1 MSGLGA
7 RARHWLDRWRPLLPV
22 LVAEFVILLG
32 FGALLPVLPL
42 YVTQHQVD
50 VPTLGLITAAWAIAK
65 LVSEP
70 IFGYLADHS
79 GRRKPFMVAGTILLA
94 VFTMLPLIFTS
105 ATALFV
111 LRLLSGAAAGMY
123 DPAARGIIVDGTR
136 EGERGEAFGL
146 YSAFQMGG
154 FLIGP
159 VVGALGAAVLG
170 GTAFPF
176 VLTGI
181 LTLVAGAYLAVFLPS
196 QPIAVIGSEGVE
208 HAGHSQP
215 HDIAFSASLTP
226 AVDETP
232 STQTQAPLRALWN
245 GSLVSA
251 VVMYFGFSLA
261 FGVYEVIWTLY
272 MTRLGASLEWVGV
285 TFSLFGLGIVIFS
298 PIAGRVV
305 DRVGAMRFAATGGIV
320 IIVCGVLYAIA
331 TEPVFPSIVVPFE
344 AVAEAFLVPALF
356 AIVAIGSPPGRSS
369 TAQGLF
375 GASSTIGLIVASLAA
390 GALWA
395 RDPVLPFWFFVV
407 GASIC
412 LAIGLTIN
420 WLTHRPT
427 VAEPDRGSLAEA

>member
-1 MSGLGA
+1 MTTLAA
-7 RARHWLDRWRPLLPV
+7 RSRLWLNRWRPLLPV
-22 LVAEFVILLG
+22 FIAEFVILLG

-42 YVTQHQVD
+42 YVTQHNVD
-50 VPTLGLITAAWAIAK
+50 LPTLGLITAAWAIAK
-65 LVSEP
+65 LFSEP
-70 IFGYLADHS
+70 VFGYLADHS
-79 GRRKPFMVAGTILLA
+79 GRRKPFMVIGTVLLA
-94 VFTMLPLIFTS
+94 IFTMLPLVFTS
-105 ATALFV
+105 AFALFV

-123 DPAARGIIVDGTR
+123 DPAARGIIVDATR

-159 VVGALGAAVLG
+159 VVGALGAAAFG

-176 VLTGI
+176 VFTGI
-181 LTLVAGAYLAVFLPS
+181 LTIVAGAYLAVVLPNK
-196 QPIAVIGSEGVE
+196 PIEAVGSDGAA
-208 HAGHSQP
+208 HPGHSRAR
-215 HDIAFSASLTP
+215 DLAFSSSLTP

-232 STQTQAPLRALWN
+232 TTQPQAPLRALWN

-251 VVMYFGFSLA
+251 VVMFFGFSLA

-272 MTRLGASLEWVGV
+272 MLDLNASLEWVGV
-285 TFSLFGLGIVIFS
+285 TFTLFGLGMVIFS
-298 PIAGRVV
+298 PIAGRVI
-305 DRVGAMRFAATGGIV
+305 DRVGAVRFVVAGGSL
-320 IIVCGVLYAIA
+320 IILAGVLYAIA

-356 AIVAIGSPPGRSS
+356 VIVAEGSPPGRSS

-390 GALWA
+390 GALFERGRA
-395 RDPVLPFWFFVV
+395 LPFWFFVV

-412 LAIGLTIN
+412 LAIGLAIY
-420 WLTHRPT
+420 WATHREELPET
-427 VAEPDRGSLAEA
+427 DRGSLAEA

>member
-1 MSGLGA
+1 
-7 RARHWLDRWRPLLPV
+7 
-22 LVAEFVILLG
+22 
-32 FGALLPVLPL
+32 
-42 YVTQHQVD
+42 
-50 VPTLGLITAAWAIAK
+50 
-65 LVSEP
+65 
-70 IFGYLADHS
+70 
-79 GRRKPFMVAGTILLA
+79 
-94 VFTMLPLIFTS
+94 MLPLVFTS

-181 LTLVAGAYLAVFLPS
+181 LTLVAGAYLVVFLPS

-232 STQTQAPLRALWN
+232 PTQNQAPLRALWN

-305 DRVGAMRFAATGGIV
+305 DRIGAMRFAAAGGIV
-320 IIVCGVLYAIA
+320 IIVCGGLYAIA

-356 AIVAIGSPPGRSS
+356 AIVAIGSPAGRSS
-369 TAQGLF
+369 TAQGIF

-395 RDPVLPFWFFVV
+395 RDPAWPFWFFVV

-412 LAIGLTIN
+412 LAIGLAIN

>member
-1 MSGLGA
+1 MTPLAA
-7 RARHWLDRWRPLLPV
+7 RARRWLNRWRPLLPV
-22 LVAEFVILLG
+22 FVAEFVILLG

-79 GRRKPFMVAGTILLA
+79 GRRKPFMVIGTVLLA
-94 VFTMLPLIFTS
+94 IFTMLPLVFTS
-105 ATALFV
+105 AFALFV

-123 DPAARGIIVDGTR
+123 DPAARGIIVDATR

-159 VVGALGAAVLG
+159 VVGVLGAAVLG

-176 VLTGI
+176 VFTGI
-181 LTLVAGAYLAVFLPS
+181 LTLIAGVYLAVVLPNK
-196 QPIAVIGSEGVE
+196 PLPAVGSTGGQ
-208 HAGHSQP
+208 HPGHSQP
-215 HDIAFSASLTP
+215 HELPFSASLTP
-226 AVDETP
+226 AVDEMR
-232 STQTQAPLRALWN
+232 STQPQAPLRALWN

-285 TFSLFGLGIVIFS
+285 TFTLFGLGMVIFS

-305 DRVGAMRFAATGGIV
+305 DRVGAVRFAAGGGIV
-320 IIVCGVLYAIA
+320 IIISGVLYAIA

-344 AVAEAFLVPALF
+344 AVAEAFLTPALF
-356 AIVAIGSPPGRSS
+356 AIVALGSPPGRSS
-369 TAQGLF
+369 TAQGIF
-375 GASSTIGLIVASLAA
+375 GASSTVGLIVASLSA

-395 RDPVLPFWFFVV
+395 RDPALPFWFFVV
-407 GASIC
+407 GSSIC
-412 LAIGLTIN
+412 LTIGLTIY
-420 WLTHRPT
+420 WLSHRPT
-427 VAEPDRGSLAEA
+427 LAEPDRGSLAEA

>member
-1 MSGLGA
+1 MTVLAA
-7 RARHWLDRWRPLLPV
+7 RARRWLNRWRPLLPV
-22 LVAEFVILLG
+22 FVAEFVILLG

-79 GRRKPFMVAGTILLA
+79 GRRKPFMVIGTVLLA
-94 VFTMLPLIFTS
+94 IFTMLPLVFTS
-105 ATALFV
+105 AFALFV

-123 DPAARGIIVDGTR
+123 DPAARGIIVDATR

-176 VLTGI
+176 VFTGI
-181 LTLVAGAYLAVFLPS
+181 LTLVAGVYLAVVLPNR
-196 QPIAVIGSEGVE
+196 PLPAVGSTGGQ
-208 HAGHSQP
+208 HPGHSQP
-215 HDIAFSASLTP
+215 HDLAFSASLTP
-226 AVDETP
+226 AVDEMP
-232 STQTQAPLRALWN
+232 STQPQAPLRALWN

-285 TFSLFGLGIVIFS
+285 TFTLFGLGMVIFS

-305 DRVGAMRFAATGGIV
+305 DRVGAVRFAAGGGIV
-320 IIVCGVLYAIA
+320 IIISGVLYAIA

-344 AVAEAFLVPALF
+344 AVAEAFLTPALF
-356 AIVAIGSPPGRSS
+356 AIVALGSPPGRSS
-369 TAQGLF
+369 TAQGIF
-375 GASSTIGLIVASLAA
+375 GASSTVGLIVASLSA

-395 RDPVLPFWFFVV
+395 RDPALPFWFFVV
-407 GASIC
+407 GSSIC
-412 LAIGLTIN
+412 LTIGLTIY
-420 WLTHRPT
+420 WLSHRPT
-427 VAEPDRGSLAEA
+427 LAEPDRGSLAEA

>member
-1 MSGLGA
+1 M
-7 RARHWLDRWRPLLPV
+7 LPV
-22 LVAEFVILLG
+22 FVAEFVILLG
-32 FGALLPVLPL
+32 FGSLLPVLPL
-42 YVTQHQVD
+42 YVTQHNVD
-50 VPTLGLITAAWAIAK
+50 LPTLGLITAAWAIAK

-79 GRRKPFMVAGTILLA
+79 RRRKPFMVVGTILLA
-94 VFTMLPLIFTS
+94 IFTMLPLVFTS
-105 ATALFV
+105 AFALFV

-123 DPAARGIIVDGTR
+123 DPAARGIIVDSTR

-159 VVGALGAAVLG
+159 VVGALGAAVFG

-176 VLTGI
+176 VFTGI
-181 LTLVAGAYLAVFLPS
+181 VTLVAGAYLAITLPG
-196 QPIAVIGSEGVE
+196 QPAPAVLPDGVE
-208 HAGHSQP
+208 HPGHSQAR
-215 HDIAFSASLTP
+215 DIAFSASLTP

-232 STQTQAPLRALWN
+232 TTELQAPLRALWN

-272 MTRLGASLEWVGV
+272 MLRLGASLQWVGV
-285 TFSLFGLGIVIFS
+285 TFTLFGLGMVIFS

-305 DRVGAMRFAATGGIV
+305 DRVGVIRFVLVGGGL
-320 IIVCGVLYAIA
+320 IIFAGVLYALA

-356 AIVAIGSPPGRSS
+356 VIVAAGSPPGRSS

-390 GALWA
+390 GALFA
-395 RDPVLPFWFFVV
+395 RDPALPFWFFVV

-412 LAIGLTIN
+412 LAIGLVIY
-420 WLTHRPT
+420 WATHREEAT
-427 VAEPDRGSLAEA
+427 EPDRGSLAEA

>member
-1 MSGLGA
+1 MTVLAA
-7 RARHWLDRWRPLLPV
+7 RARRWLNRWRPLLPV
-22 LVAEFVILLG
+22 FIAEFVILLG
-32 FGALLPVLPL
+32 FGALLPILPL

-79 GRRKPFMVAGTILLA
+79 GRRKPFMVIGTVLLA
-94 VFTMLPLIFTS
+94 IFTMLPLVFTS
-105 ATALFV
+105 AFALFV

-123 DPAARGIIVDGTR
+123 DPAARGIIVDATR

-176 VLTGI
+176 VFTGI
-181 LTLVAGAYLAVFLPS
+181 LTVVAGAYLAVVLPS
-196 QPIAVIGSEGVE
+196 QSIPLVGTDGAE
-208 HAGHSQP
+208 HLGHSQAR
-215 HDIAFSASLTP
+215 DLAFSASLTP

-232 STQTQAPLRALWN
+232 TAQPQAPLRALWN

-251 VVMYFGFSLA
+251 VVMFFGFSLA

-272 MTRLGASLEWVGV
+272 MLKLGASLEWVGV
-285 TFSLFGLGIVIFS
+285 TFTLFGLGMVIFS

-305 DRVGAMRFAATGGIV
+305 DRVGAVRFVAAGGSL
-320 IIVCGVLYAIA
+320 IILAGVLYAFA

-356 AIVAIGSPPGRSS
+356 VIVAAGSPPGRSS

-390 GALWA
+390 GALFA
-395 RDPVLPFWFFVV
+395 RDPALPFWFFVV

-412 LAIGLTIN
+412 MVIGLTIY
-420 WLTHRPT
+420 WATHRQEVT
-427 VAEPDRGSLAEA
+427 ETDRGSLAEA